1 MLIASVK
8 SKKNVFVGG
17 FTTVD
22 KAFVICLAAQAIAF
36 VLQYMQTDALVNQ
49 FGNLLDF
56 VGAYFFVRFAIQ
68 DERDVF
74 RALKCLAILTVI
86 LAFGMVREQMT
97 LNNMFADIGLSR
109 RIPEIRE
116 GKIRSQGAFQH
127 ALTAGTFGA
136 ILLPLFFMLWKNGRA
151 KVIATVGVV
160 GCTVMTICSHSSTPL
175 LTYVAGILG
184 VCLWPLRKKM
194 RVLRWSLIGVVL
206 ALQVVMKAPF
216 WFIIAHIDLTGGSS
230 GYHRALLIDMFI
242 RHFWDWWLIGTKD
255 FGSWDYDLWDQQN
268 QFVSAGETGGLIAL
282 VFFISVISR
291 SFRYLGNARRV
302 VAGRRREW
310 EVWLLG
316 CALFAVVT
324 GFFGVNFYDQ
334 AKIGYLA
341 LLSMIMAVAAPI
353 LKDKTTESV
362 VAKPIESEP
371 GSTQRSFGTPV
382 VEAPGLPTFHLGI
395 AN

>member
-1 MLIASVK
+1 
-8 SKKNVFVGG
+8 
-17 FTTVD
+17 
-22 KAFVICLAAQAIAF
+22 
-36 VLQYMQTDALVNQ
+36 
-49 FGNLLDF
+49 
-56 VGAYFFVRFAIQ
+56 
-68 DERDVF
+68 
-74 RALKCLAILTVI
+74 
-86 LAFGMVREQMT
+86 
-97 LNNMFADIGLSR
+97 
-109 RIPEIRE
+109 
-116 GKIRSQGAFQH
+116 
-127 ALTAGTFGA
+127 
-136 ILLPLFFMLWKNGRA
+136 MLWKNGRA
-151 KVIATVGVV
+151 KVMAAVGVA

-255 FGSWDYDLWDQQN
+255 FGTWDYDLWDQQN

-282 VFFISVISR
+282 VFFVAVISR
-291 SFRYLGNARRV
+291 SFGYLGKARRV

-316 CALFAVVT
+316 CALFAIVT

-353 LKDKTTESV
+353 LKGRTTGPV
-362 VAKPIESEP
+362 VAKPVESEP
-371 GSTQRSFGTPV
+371 RSTEQPV
-382 VEAPGLPTFHLGI
+382 GARDGEVPVLPTYRLGI